1 MNSGW
6 MCSCYGWNSQSPY
19 LSWLSVRHWVAPWSR
34 PFRGLPRP
42 IEYLN
47 HFSDTPIRYYGVSR
61 SPILSPRTRW
71 TERRQPM
78 IGWVRRGSQTE
89 QARPYWCIEG
99 IKHIYLFQAL
109 HIKGVSSTRLKH
121 SWSQHP
127 CIAYLVLSTALFA
140 DMLVLALEGF
150 WLACMLLYSIYHQ
163 GPHCKN
169 PTWSSP
175 LLSQGL
181 QHQWG

>member
-121 SWSQHP
+121 PWSQHS
-127 CIAYLVLSTALFA
+127 CICMPSAFHHTLCRCAGTCTQ
-140 DMLVLALEGF
+140 ML
-150 WLACMLLYSIYHQ
+150 WTCMLLYSICCK
-163 GPHCKN
+163 GPHCEN

-181 QHQWG
+181 WHQWD